1 MYTYLSELDRIMA
14 LEIAGNGQTYFHLNP
29 RDAFPTTSELQ
40 LTAYNIA
47 ISELSYIYGHRRG
60 RCGVQSINRRGITS
74 TAKFSVRSGRALE
87 VVHINIIVI

>member
-47 ISELSYIYGHRRG
+47 ISERMIIYIWASKSPLRG
-60 RCGVQSINRRGITS
+60 EIG
-74 TAKFSVRSGRALE
+74 K
-87 VVHINIIVI
+87 